1 MKTFGTLKFKESMSW
16 VLNVINIESLSRCC
30 SVVKVLNNTWNQST
44 KTVFQL
50 NSWGFLLFLCS
61 YIMCL
66 YYVPIFLWRYI
77 QFFSSS
83 RIFQTTKRYA
93 FPWVSLIMD
102 GSYTGGIG
110 FLTVICHS
118 VSGVATLIHT
128 VAKTSLR
135 KARSLCCKENVF
147 MWYIL

>member
-1 MKTFGTLKFKESMSW
+1 
-16 VLNVINIESLSRCC
+16 
-30 SVVKVLNNTWNQST
+30 
-44 KTVFQL
+44 
-50 NSWGFLLFLCS
+50 
-61 YIMCL
+61 MCL

-83 RIFQTTKRYA
+83 RIFQTTKRYV

-147 MWYIL
+147 M